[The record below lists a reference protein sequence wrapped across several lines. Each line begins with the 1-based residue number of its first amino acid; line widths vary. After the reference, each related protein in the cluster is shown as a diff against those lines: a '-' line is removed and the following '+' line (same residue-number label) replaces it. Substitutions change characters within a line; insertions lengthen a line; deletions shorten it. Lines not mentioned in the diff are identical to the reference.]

1 MKCLLALALLLS
13 TTISGFGKSLSEEK
27 QHSRLHALR
36 TEEVKNMHLTLLDRA
51 YLDAYVVLS
60 DDNQC
65 SQFFAGSGSLQVLDE
80 LVIRLRIRLMT
91 DSSIGIRMSGTFT
104 NLVDLQEGIAYRL
117 FEQADINSSGAFYK
131 SKTHPEE
138 PFVPNM
144 GSFRPNTRRVRV
156 LILLHELA
164 HLIRGRSGVWLI
176 PDDGCN
182 TELSRK
188 NTLTI
193 ESKCGEQIRA
203 L

>member
-27 QHSRLHALR
+27 QRSRLHALR
-36 TEEVKNMHLTLLDRA
+36 TEEFENRHLTLLDRA

-60 DDNQC
+60 GDNQC
-65 SQFFAGSGSLQVLDE
+65 SHFFAGSGSLQVLDE

-104 NLVDLQEGIAYRL
+104 NLVNLQEGIAYRL